1 MKRKV
6 PSNNIKAK
14 YKMSEKIIESSQVLY
29 DIRKDLVNWRSK
41 GPIHTL
47 KLLGEL

>member
-1 MKRKV
+1 
-6 PSNNIKAK
+6 
-14 YKMSEKIIESSQVLY
+14 MSENIIESSQVLY